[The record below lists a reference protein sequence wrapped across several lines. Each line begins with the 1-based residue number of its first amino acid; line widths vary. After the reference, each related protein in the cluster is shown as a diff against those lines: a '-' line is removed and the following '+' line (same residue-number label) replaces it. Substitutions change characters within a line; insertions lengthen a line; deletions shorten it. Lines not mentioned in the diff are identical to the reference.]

1 MYVFLPPLRI
11 QVDVTVSISRLVKE
25 NSGVHIY
32 IKIKSTKVYILSHSI
47 IIRSDG
53 INFDIG
59 RSFFIMYSYI
69 DQY

>member
-11 QVDVTVSISRLVKE
+11 QVDVTVSRLVKE